1 MPRHIVIVENKIS
14 VRIWKIYGA
23 KVFDDWNSIMHRD
36 FGMNHRNCKNHVY
49 LYQDKVGSL
58 HFHSSD
64 HSVKNESSQ
73 QNRGFDEIATDS
85 NNTFFFIGRFL
96 KFCNKL
102 RSVFRS
108 EPIAYICNLRYIF
121 STSTRLFC
129 LHRLH

>member
-1 MPRHIVIVENKIS
+1 M
-14 VRIWKIYGA
+14 
-23 KVFDDWNSIMHRD
+23 FDDWNSIMHRD

-102 RSVFRS
+102 RYAIRANRVHLQPPVHFLHLYP
-108 EPIAYICNLRYIF
+108 PILLAPTALN
-121 STSTRLFC
+121 
-129 LHRLH
+129 H